1 MLKRV
6 MMNSIRMPRM
16 FYNHGP
22 QRGYKHVKDLN
33 EIMYTATAEEEQ
45 RTAKFLEYTTKIYKP
60 SKTITFDRNGEL
72 LLFSC
77 DNFRHSK
84 MYTKYPY
91 CLIDATLPLIWYN
104 FFADP
109 CNILFKISWIIMDY

>member
-6 MMNSIRMPRM
+6 MMNAIRMPRM

-22 QRGYKHVKDLN
+22 IKGYKQVKDLN
-33 EIMYTATAEEEQ
+33 EVMHTAALEEEQ

-72 LLFSC
+72 ILFSC

-91 CLIDATLPLIWYN
+91 CLIDATFPLIWYN
-104 FFADP
+104 FFVDP
-109 CNILFKISWIIMDY
+109 CKFIFLFSWNELGY